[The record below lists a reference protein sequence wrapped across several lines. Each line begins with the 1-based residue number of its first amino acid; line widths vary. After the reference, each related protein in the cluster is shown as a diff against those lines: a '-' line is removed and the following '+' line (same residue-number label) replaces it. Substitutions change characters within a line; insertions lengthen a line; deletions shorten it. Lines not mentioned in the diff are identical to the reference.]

1 MFWIIYCAFFGLMLL
16 SIFRML
22 NQRGKWAWALFL
34 GLIAS
39 ALAYVLVFVLPVASA
54 PALQEK
60 PTLRAT
66 IVIAGTAIYIGAL
79 FVFTPPCSKDETPN
93 SPVMSSRSSFH
104 DAASRYRCQNAHEKP
119 TCAQKMRP

>member
-79 FVFTPPCSKDETPN
+79 FVFIRRLAAKMKPPTPPL
-93 SPVMSSRSSFH
+93 
-104 DAASRYRCQNAHEKP
+104 
-119 TCAQKMRP
+119 

>member
-1 MFWIIYCAFFGLMLL
+1 MFWLIYCAFFVLMLL

-22 NQRGKWAWALFL
+22 RQRGKWAWALFL

-39 ALAYVLVFVLPVASA
+39 ALAYVLLFLLPVASS

-60 PTLRAT
+60 PPLLAA

-79 FVFTPPCSKDETPN
+79 FVCIRCLAAKLNPQIPPS
-93 SPVMSSRSSFH
+93 
-104 DAASRYRCQNAHEKP
+104 
-119 TCAQKMRP
+119 